1 MTDSV
6 LQVNQIKDKGGN
18 ATGIT
23 VADSTAN
30 VTINNLAA
38 GTIGSG
44 VTFPSGKVTNV
55 FNYWTTGTE
64 YSNQSTTLKAMQTS
78 NSISCISGRKYYII
92 TTFNAWNY
100 KDSSNVDNNLS
111 DFHLYT
117 GTTSR
122 TQGTTTFTNDT
133 DQGRV
138 RIGKYFVSTTATM
151 NTYRSVALQG
161 SFTASSTTTYYYTI
175 VGKSHNSHSV
185 TRMQGSDNHPWK
197 TIIFEVQP

>member
-1 MTDSV
+1 MASV
-6 LQVNQIKDKGGN
+6 LQVATIKDQGGN
-18 ATGIT
+18 NNAIEI
-23 VADSTAN
+23 ANSSAN

-100 KDSSNVDNNLS
+100 KDINL
-111 DFHLYT
+111 LEKLVKEGKT
-117 GTTSR
+117 WIEIGEILNR
-122 TQGTTTFTNDT
+122 TPNSC
-133 DQGRV
+133 R
-138 RIGKYFVSTTATM
+138 RKYSYVF
-151 NTYRSVALQG
+151 
-161 SFTASSTTTYYYTI
+161 
-175 VGKSHNSHSV
+175 K
-185 TRMQGSDNHPWK
+185 
-197 TIIFEVQP
+197 